1 MRKAFYPSVC
11 VPILITFK
19 PVGHILHKCFI
30 VVIILLD
37 KGLKYGDSAKFLSYV
52 VKLLGNI
59 WKVGGLVLLDFL
71 LTFRYEVCSKYD
83 VAF

>member
-1 MRKAFYPSVC
+1 MRIAFYLSVY

-30 VVIILLD
+30 VVIIFLD
-37 KGLKYGDSAKFLSYV
+37 KGLKYGDSAKFVGYV

-59 WKVGGLVLLDFL
+59 RKVGGLVL
-71 LTFRYEVCSKYD
+71 C
-83 VAF
+83 